1 VTFVPVLDRYLMAY
15 TAFGT
20 DGPRIAVAHSQDGYR
35 WERLGLASF
44 APDLPQG
51 DDKDGVF
58 SRAGALANGVSSLAI
73 YHRADVAALDDGGR
87 GAVPTLLALAPY
99 ERECTR
105 IGYIPLEPG

>member
-1 VTFVPVLDRYLMAY
+1 MGCEDPRVTFVPVLDRYLMAY

-51 DDKDGVF
+51 GRQRRRLLP
-58 SRAGALANGVSSLAI
+58 RAGALAQRRSFAGDLSS
-73 YHRADVAALDDGGR
+73 ADVAALDDGRARR
-87 GAVPTLLALAPY
+87 GPDAARARTVRA
-99 ERECTR
+99 
-105 IGYIPLEPG
+105 